1 MFLSKKVGLWYALS
15 QGVLAKQFIKMSGE
29 DPTVVLLICVAG
41 LSIGR
46 VFAMLTTSIVMV
58 RIQYDLLL
66 SIQFTHDFI
75 DYISMRLLSQKLV
88 NQHAGVNNLYHK

>member
-1 MFLSKKVGLWYALS
+1 MGLWYALS

-75 DYISMRLLSQKLV
+75 DYISIRLLSQKLV
-88 NQHAGVNNLYHK
+88 NQHAGV

>member
-58 RIQYDLLL
+58 RIQNHL
-66 SIQFTHDFI
+66 SIEFTHDLI
-75 DYISMRLLSQKLV
+75 DHISMRL
-88 NQHAGVNNLYHK
+88 

>member
-88 NQHAGVNNLYHK
+88 NQHAGV

>member
-75 DYISMRLLSQKLV
+75 DYISMRLLS
-88 NQHAGVNNLYHK
+88 

>member
-1 MFLSKKVGLWYALS
+1 MGLWYALS

-75 DYISMRLLSQKLV
+75 DYISMRLLS
-88 NQHAGVNNLYHK
+88 